1 MIAFTVSGMP
11 APKGSTKAFVV
22 RGRAVVTE
30 DNTHTRPWA
39 ALVRDAAREAHA
51 HWVRSCGWG
60 MRPANRASVI
70 VYPRPVGVALSLEFA
85 LPRPTRLPKRRVVPP
100 TTKPDLDKLCRCVK
114 DALTGVIWT
123 DDAQVVTL
131 TASKRYAAP
140 DEMPGVVVCV
150 RDAVA
155 SRLEIRPVEATA

>member
-1 MIAFTVSGMP
+1 VIAFTVCGTP

-30 DNTHTRPWA
+30 DNRHTRPWA
-39 ALVRDAAREAHA
+39 WLVHLAALEAHA
-51 HWVRSCGWG
+51 RWVQGCGWG
-60 MRPANRASVI
+60 MGGAGRASSI
-70 VYPRPVGVALSLEFA
+70 AYPRPASVALSLEFA

-114 DALTGVIWT
+114 DALTGVLWT

-131 TASKRYAAP
+131 TASKRYASP
-140 DEMPGVVVCV
+140 TEMPGVAICV
-150 RDAVA
+150 RAAVA
-155 SRLEIRPVEATA
+155 TRLEIRPIEATA